1 MNPKRYFEKGLEM
14 FAECTN
20 AASTTADT
28 SGNKLAMT
36 NLRKM
41 SLGLAVTLIGLT
53 TVGLVYLIYPGTP
66 SKSKIMAFE
75 GFIELPRSGPLTVL
89 DYLTLNDR
97 ALFVTSES
105 SGALFKIAV
114 DSNHLRAST
123 VSEMRGA
130 GAAHGVALVPD
141 VSVAFITRS
150 EANTVDVFDPGS
162 LQRLASIPV
171 ADDADA
177 ILYLPSTK
185 LVYVAHGDANMA
197 TLIDPEKRAT
207 VGTIQLPG
215 KPEFPAMDSRSGLLF
230 QNLEDNNA
238 VVAIDVGNRS
248 VVGQWPLAPCEGPSG
263 MAIDAEQRRLFAVC
277 SGNAKLVVF
286 DLESHRVITSLEIG
300 GGPDSVAFDR
310 GVHRIY
316 AAGKAGKLTVIQQD
330 DPDNYRVLDEISTHY
345 GAHTLAVDPVS
356 HKVFVAYAS
365 LLAHPR
371 IAVFSPTPAAPE
383 VNGAPVIQ
391 QDVYKESISTLR
403 LRRTTI

>member
-1 MNPKRYFEKGLEM
+1 MNPKRHFGKGLEM

-28 SGNKLAMT
+28 SGNKLTMT
-36 NLRKM
+36 DLRKM
-41 SLGLAVTLIGLT
+41 SLGLAVTLISLA
-53 TVGLVYLIYPGTP
+53 TVALVYLIYPGTP

-75 GFIELPRSGPLTVL
+75 GFIELPRRGLLTVL
-89 DYLTLNDR
+89 DYLTLNDQ

-105 SGALFKIAV
+105 SGALFKIAF
-114 DSNHLRAST
+114 DANHLTAST

-130 GAAHGVALVPD
+130 GAAHGVAFVPG
-141 VSVAFITRS
+141 VSVALITRS
-150 EANTVDVFDPGS
+150 EANTVDVFDRRS

-177 ILYLPSTK
+177 ILYIPSTK
-185 LVYVAHGDANMA
+185 LVYVAHGDANMV

-215 KPEFPAMDSRSGLLF
+215 KPEFPALDSRSGLVF
-230 QNLEDNNA
+230 QNLQDTNS

-286 DLESHRVITSLEIG
+286 DLERYRVITSLAIG

-316 AAGKAGKLTVIQQD
+316 AAGKTGKLTVIQQD
-330 DPDNYRVLDEISTHY
+330 GPDNYRVLDEIRTHY
-345 GAHTLAVDPVS
+345 GAHTLTVDPVS

-371 IAVFSPTPAAPE
+371 IAVFSP
-383 VNGAPVIQ
+383 
-391 QDVYKESISTLR
+391 K
-403 LRRTTI
+403 